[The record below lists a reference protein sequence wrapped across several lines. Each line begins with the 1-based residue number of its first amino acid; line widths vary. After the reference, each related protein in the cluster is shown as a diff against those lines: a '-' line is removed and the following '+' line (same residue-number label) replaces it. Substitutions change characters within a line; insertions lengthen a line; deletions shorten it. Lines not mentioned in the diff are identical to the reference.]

1 MKKEQNNFEST
12 FECNSRRKALKFL
25 SGAGAGA
32 ILATGATVGMG
43 NANWPTIKKVKT
55 SAHIV
60 IVGAGAAGL
69 TAASKLAR
77 RLDGAKITI
86 IDAQEENNYQPGFTL
101 IGAGVKPMNYT
112 KSKTIEYI
120 QQGVDWVKE
129 NAVEINPDTNKVVT
143 SSGKTFNY
151 DYLVVAT
158 GLSFGFDKIEGMD
171 ISLIGKEGITC
182 IYPSPEAAFASW
194 QVMSKFTDKGGV
206 GIFHRPKTEMKC
218 AGAPIKYTCLTED
231 YLVRKGARAK
241 SEIIFNAQ
249 NKTLFSVPII
259 SERIRMMW
267 LERDIKFNYDR
278 ELIAIDPG
286 KKIATFSTP
295 EGKDEMKYDMI
306 HVVPPMY
313 APDVVR
319 YSPLAWQSGNWAK
332 EGWMEVDKSTLR
344 HLRYPNVFGVG
355 DIAGV
360 PKGKTGA
367 SVKWQVPVAI
377 DHLVADIEGTTSNSK
392 YNGYTSC
399 PLLTRLGRAMLIEFD
414 YNNNLTPSFPGLIA
428 PLEEQWISWVM
439 KTTSLQPNYKA
450 MMRGLI

>member
-1 MKKEQNNFEST
+1 MKSEQKNIDST
-12 FECNSRRKALKFL
+12 PVCNSRRKALKFL

-32 ILATGATVGMG
+32 ILASGATVALG
-43 NANWPTIKKVKT
+43 NAVQPTIKKVKT
-55 SAHIV
+55 SAKIV
-60 IVGAGAAGL
+60 IIGAGAAGL
-69 TAASKLAR
+69 TAASKLDR

-101 IGAGVKPMNYT
+101 IGAGLKPANYT
-112 KSKTIEYI
+112 KSNTSDYI
-120 QQGVDWVKE
+120 PKNVTWVKE
-129 NAVEINPDTNKVVT
+129 NVAQIDPDSNKVVT
-143 SSGKTFNY
+143 LGGKTFEY

-158 GLSFGFDKIEGMD
+158 GLSFGFNEIEGMD
-171 ISLIGKEGITC
+171 ISLIGKEGIAC
-182 IYPSPEAAFASW
+182 IYPSPEAAYASW
-194 QVMSKFTDKGGV
+194 KVMSDFTDKGGV

-231 YLVRKGARAK
+231 YLVRKGTKSK

-259 SERIRMMW
+259 SERIRMLW

-295 EGKDEMKYDMI
+295 EGNDEMKYDMI

-313 APDVVR
+313 APDAVR
-319 YSPLAWQSGNWAK
+319 YSPLAWQTGNWAK

-344 HLRYPNVFGVG
+344 HLRYRNVFGVG

-367 SVKWQVPVAI
+367 SVKWQVPVAV
-377 DHLVADIEGTTSNSK
+377 DHLVADIEGVTSNSI

-414 YNNNLTPSFPGLIA
+414 YNNNLTPSFPGIIS

-450 MMRGLI
+450 MMRGLM

>member
-1 MKKEQNNFEST
+1 MDGNK
-12 FECNSRRKALKFL
+12 NSNSLSCCDNRRKALKFL
-25 SGAGAGA
+25 GGAGAGA
-32 ILATGATVGMG
+32 LLATGVTAALGSAVQ
-43 NANWPTIKKVKT
+43 PKIKKVQT
-55 SAHIV
+55 NAHIV

-69 TAASKLAR
+69 TAASRLAK

-86 IDAQEENNYQPGFTL
+86 IDKEEENNYQPGFTL
-101 IGAGVKPMNYT
+101 IASGIKPANYT
-112 KSKTIEYI
+112 KSPTAIYI
-120 QQGVDWVKE
+120 PKEATWVKDSVV
-129 NAVEINPDTNKVVT
+129 NIDPDINKVTT
-143 SSGKTFNY
+143 SSGENFEY

-182 IYPSPEAAFASW
+182 IYPSPEAAAASW
-194 QVMSKFTDKGGV
+194 GVMSKFTDTGGV

-218 AGAPIKYTCLTED
+218 AGAPIKYTFLTED
-231 YLVRKGARAK
+231 TLVRKGTRSK

-249 NKTLFSVPII
+249 NNTLFSVPII
-259 SERIRMMW
+259 SERIRMLW
-267 LERDIKFNYDR
+267 LERDIKPNYNR
-278 ELIAIDPG
+278 ELIAIDPA
-286 KKIATFSTP
+286 KKIATFKTID
-295 EGKDEMKYDMI
+295 GKDEMKYDMI

-319 YSPLAWQSGNWAK
+319 YSPLAWQSGKWK
-332 EGWMEVDKSTLR
+332 DEGWMEVDKSTLR

-355 DIAGV
+355 DVAGV

-367 SVKWQVPVAI
+367 SVKWQVPVAVE
-377 DHLVADIEGTTSNSK
+377 HLVADIEGVTSSST

-399 PLLTRLGRAMLIEFD
+399 PLLTRYGRAMLIEFD
-414 YNNNLTPSFPGLIA
+414 YNNNLTPSFPGIIS

-439 KTTSLQPNYKA
+439 KTTSLKPNYTA

>member
-1 MKKEQNNFEST
+1 MEKQKKDNPPMQ
-12 FECNSRRKALKFL
+12 CNGRRKALKL
-25 SGAGAGA
+25 LAGGGIGAV
-32 ILATGATVGMG
+32 LATGATITTG
-43 NANWPTIKKVKT
+43 NALSQPKTKKVKT

-77 RLDGAKITI
+77 SLEGAKITL
-86 IDAQEENNYQPGFTL
+86 IDTEEVNNYQPGFTL
-101 IGAGVKPMNYT
+101 IGAGLKPLNYT
-112 KSKTIEYI
+112 KSTTASYVPKEAN
-120 QQGVDWVKE
+120 WVKE
-129 NAVEINPDTNKVVT
+129 MAVEIDPDANKVVT
-143 SSGKTFNY
+143 SSGKVFDY
-151 DYLVVAT
+151 DYLIVAT
-158 GLSFGFDKIEGMD
+158 GLTLRYDKIEGMD
-171 ISLIGKEGITC
+171 ISLIGKEGITS
-182 IYPSPEAAFASW
+182 IYPSPEAAYASW
-194 QVMSKFTDKGGV
+194 QVMSKFTDVGGV

-231 YLVRKGARAK
+231 YLVRKGTRDK

-267 LERDIKFNYDR
+267 LERDIKWNYDR

-295 EGKDEMKYDMI
+295 DGNDEMKYDMI

-313 APDVVR
+313 APDVIKN
-319 YSPLAWQSGNWAK
+319 SPLAWQSGK
-332 EGWMEVDKSTLR
+332 FGDEGWMEVDMSTLR
-344 HLRYPNVFGVG
+344 HARYKNVFGVG

-367 SVKWQVPVAI
+367 SVKWQVPVAVNHI
-377 DHLVADIEGTTSNSK
+377 VADIAGEVSDSK

-428 PLEEQWISWVM
+428 PLEEQWLSWIM
-439 KTTSLQPNYKA
+439 KTTSLQPNYQA
-450 MMRGLI
+450 MMRGLM